1 MIGDAIKNALSID
14 VDKWTQ
20 KLNPM
25 NWFKGGDPVA
35 SEQPDKWT
43 QKINPMNWFKSDA
56 PVASEQPKEGLL
68 ADTAGVADQGLQAE
82 RSTAGMLADNR
93 STTVDSHATLNI
105 NTSSPEVAEMAIE
118 KVVPGSSSGYVDQ
131 SALALS

>member
-25 NWFKGGDPVA
+25 NWFKG
-35 SEQPDKWT
+35 
-43 QKINPMNWFKSDA
+43 DA
-56 PVASEQPKEGLL
+56 PEVVNEGLL
-68 ADTAGVADQGLQAE
+68 AERGVASA
-82 RSTAGMLADNR
+82 AADNR
-93 STTVDSHATLNI
+93 STTVDSYAVLNI

-118 KVVPGSSSGYVDQ
+118 KVVPGSRGDYVDQ

>member
-25 NWFKGGDPVA
+25 NWFKGDDPVA
-35 SEQPDKWT
+35 SEQPKEGLT
-43 QKINPMNWFKSDA
+43 QKLNPMNWFKSDA
-56 PVASEQPKEGLL
+56 PEVMNE
-68 ADTAGVADQGLQAE
+68 GLQAE

>member
-25 NWFKGGDPVA
+25 NWFKGD
-35 SEQPDKWT
+35 D
-43 QKINPMNWFKSDA
+43 

-93 STTVDSHATLNI
+93 STTIDSHANVTI
-105 NTSSPEVAEMAIE
+105 NTHSPAVAQAAVEQAA
-118 KVVPGSSSGYVDQ
+118 PGSSSGYVDQ